1 VTDHSPV
8 LSAVDLARS
17 FGDFRALDGVSVE
30 VNRGQ
35 IQAII
40 GPNGAGKSTFL
51 NVISGLLSP
60 DRGEVYFD
68 GSCVTKLPAHK
79 RTQLGMARSFQITS
93 IFTGLTVGQNVQ
105 IALMAQRGDC
115 RNAWSIAGRRYWD
128 DALALLSLLGLSE
141 MAERQS
147 SELAAGDR
155 KRLEFAIALA
165 ADPKV
170 LLLDEPTAGMSQGE
184 RSMVIEI
191 LRKLAQEQNIAVLFT
206 EHDIE
211 MVFENADLITVMHQ
225 GKLLAHGKPNAIR
238 CDPRVQEV
246 YLGDSH
252 DA

>member
-1 VTDHSPV
+1 MTDHSPV

-51 NVISGLLSP
+51 NVISGLLTP

-68 GSCVTKLPAHK
+68 GRCVTKLPAHK

-115 RNAWSIAGRRYWD
+115 RNAWS
-128 DALALLSLLGLSE
+128 
-141 MAERQS
+141 M
-147 SELAAGDR
+147 
-155 KRLEFAIALA
+155 
-165 ADPKV
+165 
-170 LLLDEPTAGMSQGE
+170 
-184 RSMVIEI
+184 
-191 LRKLAQEQNIAVLFT
+191 
-206 EHDIE
+206 
-211 MVFENADLITVMHQ
+211 
-225 GKLLAHGKPNAIR
+225 
-238 CDPRVQEV
+238 
-246 YLGDSH
+246 
-252 DA
+252 

>member
-1 VTDHSPV
+1 
-8 LSAVDLARS
+8 
-17 FGDFRALDGVSVE
+17 
-30 VNRGQ
+30 
-35 IQAII
+35 
-40 GPNGAGKSTFL
+40 
-51 NVISGLLSP
+51 
-60 DRGEVYFD
+60 
-68 GSCVTKLPAHK
+68 
-79 RTQLGMARSFQITS
+79 MARSFQITS

-211 MVFENADLITVMHQ
+211 MVFDNADLITVMHQ

>member
-1 VTDHSPV
+1 
-8 LSAVDLARS
+8 
-17 FGDFRALDGVSVE
+17 
-30 VNRGQ
+30 
-35 IQAII
+35 
-40 GPNGAGKSTFL
+40 
-51 NVISGLLSP
+51 
-60 DRGEVYFD
+60 
-68 GSCVTKLPAHK
+68 
-79 RTQLGMARSFQITS
+79 
-93 IFTGLTVGQNVQ
+93 
-105 IALMAQRGDC
+105 
-115 RNAWSIAGRRYWD
+115 
-128 DALALLSLLGLSE
+128 

-225 GKLLAHGKPNAIR
+225 GKLLTHGKPNAIR

-246 YLGDSH
+246 YLGESH